1 MITIGCEGAV
11 VTRVSESVTI
21 LICLLSVWNRRTII
35 EDISEAY
42 RERGRSISALKYP
55 ACLSDLKLS
64 HPTLNIRYVGRIKR
78 FLIGR
83 SLKTQTVLFDTT
95 LMEKD
100 IFQDEYILR

>member
-21 LICLLSVWNRRTII
+21 LIRLLSVWNRRTII

-83 SLKTQTVLFDTT
+83 SPNLDSENTDSFV
-95 LMEKD
+95 
-100 IFQDEYILR
+100 